1 MEEVCEIIPR
11 KVIKME
17 DELTLAKPTEII
29 KSVEEKLSNTPDE
42 ISVNLILTGN
52 GAKRYHFVMSILA
65 SIYPELNEEEIHKY
79 LLRSGVERELE
90 RITNI
95 WNQYD

>member
-1 MEEVCEIIPR
+1 
-11 KVIKME
+11 ME
-17 DELTLAKPTEII
+17 DELKLAKPTEII
-29 KSVEEKLSNTPDE
+29 KSVEEKLSNPPKE
-42 ISVNLILTGN
+42 ISVNLVLTGN
-52 GAKRYHFVMSILA
+52 GAKRYHFVMSILS
-65 SIYPELNEEEIHKY
+65 SIYPELNEEEVHKY

>member
-1 MEEVCEIIPR
+1 
-11 KVIKME
+11 ME
-17 DELTLAKPTEII
+17 DELKLAKPTEII
-29 KSVEEKLSNTPDE
+29 KAVEEKLSNVPDE
-42 ISVNLILTGN
+42 VSVNLILTGN
-52 GAKRYHFVMSILA
+52 GAKRYHFVMSILE

-90 RITNI
+90 RITSI

>member
-1 MEEVCEIIPR
+1 
-11 KVIKME
+11 
-17 DELTLAKPTEII
+17 
-29 KSVEEKLSNTPDE
+29 VEEKLSNPPEE
-42 ISVNLILTGN
+42 ISVNLVLTGN
-52 GAKRYHFVMSILA
+52 GAKRYHFVMSILS
-65 SIYPELNEEEIHKY
+65 SIYPELNEEEVHKY

>member
-1 MEEVCEIIPR
+1 
-11 KVIKME
+11 ME
-17 DELTLAKPTEII
+17 DELKLAKPTEII
-29 KSVEEKLSNTPDE
+29 KSVEEKLSNPPQE
-42 ISVNLILTGN
+42 ISVNLVLTGN
-52 GAKRYHFVMSILA
+52 GAKKYHFVMSILS
-65 SIYPELNEEEIHKY
+65 SIYPELNEEEVHKY